1 MKDSVFQM
9 TSDTYQS
16 LSDSERH
23 LLEYIYQHLDLIAT
37 LSIVKLSE
45 DANVSTATIVR
56 LMKKLGYDGY
66 TSFKYA
72 LKEKHHLGHAPLM
85 DDIDSQ
91 IKQAVL
97 KNERE
102 VLDTIKMLDIG
113 LIEDAIQKISNAEK
127 VYIFARGLSEMI
139 GTEMTIKLQLL
150 GKNCEMHSDPNII
163 RGKSKTLAKKDI
175 GLFVS
180 LNGETEE
187 LVEAAQNFKLQ
198 AISTITLT
206 TRIDSRLAKLSEIV
220 LVGFK
225 GEQSF
230 FPDYEVRS
238 RLPLQVLSRIMLD
251 SYVIRTAH
259 S

>member
-23 LLEYIYQHLDLIAT
+23 LLEYIYQHLDVIAT

-102 VLDTIKMLDIG
+102 VRDTI
-113 LIEDAIQKISNAEK
+113 
-127 VYIFARGLSEMI
+127 
-139 GTEMTIKLQLL
+139 
-150 GKNCEMHSDPNII
+150 NC
-163 RGKSKTLAKKDI
+163 
-175 GLFVS
+175 
-180 LNGETEE
+180 
-187 LVEAAQNFKLQ
+187 
-198 AISTITLT
+198 
-206 TRIDSRLAKLSEIV
+206 
-220 LVGFK
+220 
-225 GEQSF
+225 
-230 FPDYEVRS
+230 
-238 RLPLQVLSRIMLD
+238 
-251 SYVIRTAH
+251 
-259 S
+259 

>member
-1 MKDSVFQM
+1 
-9 TSDTYQS
+9 
-16 LSDSERH
+16 
-23 LLEYIYQHLDLIAT
+23 
-37 LSIVKLSE
+37 
-45 DANVSTATIVR
+45 
-56 LMKKLGYDGY
+56 
-66 TSFKYA
+66 
-72 LKEKHHLGHAPLM
+72 
-85 DDIDSQ
+85 
-91 IKQAVL
+91 
-97 KNERE
+97 
-102 VLDTIKMLDIG
+102 
-113 LIEDAIQKISNAEK
+113 
-127 VYIFARGLSEMI
+127 MI

-163 RGKSKTLAKKDI
+163 RGKSKTLAKKDL